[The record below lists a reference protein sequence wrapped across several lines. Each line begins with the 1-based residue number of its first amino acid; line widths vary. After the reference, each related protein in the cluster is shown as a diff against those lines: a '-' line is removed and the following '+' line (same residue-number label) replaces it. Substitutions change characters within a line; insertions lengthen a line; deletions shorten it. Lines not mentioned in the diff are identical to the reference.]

1 MNIKCSIIAVLCLTV
16 LLGCSKE
23 TITPE
28 TFGNIEG
35 QVLNS
40 ETEEGIGG
48 VNITTSPATN
58 SIITGQNGS
67 FNLNEVTTGNYN
79 ITARKSNFKSATVSV
94 NVREGKT
101 ATAQIYLDPED
112 RNGEQSLTAEVTAW
126 NERRVNNDNAGND
139 STFADV
145 EYEVTNNSDDLD
157 INEYEVYFDIYTSGN
172 TFSKEE
178 ADTTL
183 AAGEKNIAEFSKYV
197 QNTTIDSV
205 VVSGTYT
212 SN

>member
-1 MNIKCSIIAVLCLTV
+1 MNLKYSIAITLCLAA
-16 LLGCSKE
+16 LIGCSKE

-28 TFGNIEG
+28 TFGNING

-40 ETEEGIGG
+40 ETEEGVAG

-58 SIITGQNGS
+58 SILTNQDGS

-79 ITARKSNFKSATVSV
+79 VTASKSKFESATVSV

-101 ATAQIYLDPED
+101 ATAQIFLDPEGG
-112 RNGEQSLTAEVTAW
+112 NGEKSLKAEVTAW
-126 NERRVNNDNAGND
+126 NERRVNNDNAGSD

-145 EYEVTNNSDDLD
+145 EYEVENNSDDVD

-178 ADTTL
+178 ADTAL

-197 QNTTIDSV
+197 QSTTIDSV

>member
-1 MNIKCSIIAVLCLTV
+1 MNIKYSFIAVLCMTV

-28 TFGNIEG
+28 TFGDING

-40 ETEEGIGG
+40 ETEEGIAG

-58 SIITGQNGS
+58 SILTNQDGNFS
-67 FNLNEVTTGNYN
+67 LNEVTTGNYN
-79 ITARKSNFKSATVSV
+79 VTASKSNFESATVSV
-94 NVREGKT
+94 NVRQGKT
-101 ATAQIYLDPED
+101 ATAQIFLDPED
-112 RNGEQSLTAEVTAW
+112 GSGEQSLTAEVTAW
-126 NERRVNNDNAGND
+126 NERRVNNDNMGDD

-145 EYEVTNNSDDLD
+145 EYEVSNNSDDVD

-178 ADTTL
+178 ADTAL

-197 QNTTIDSV
+197 QSTTIDSV

>member
-1 MNIKCSIIAVLCLTV
+1 MNFKYSIAITLCLAA
-16 LLGCSKE
+16 LIGCSKE

-28 TFGNIEG
+28 TIGNING

-58 SIITGQNGS
+58 SILTNQDGS
-67 FNLNEVTTGNYN
+67 FSLNEVTTGNYN
-79 ITARKSNFKSATVSV
+79 VTASKSNFESATVSV
-94 NVREGKT
+94 NVRQGKT
-101 ATAQIYLDPED
+101 ATAQVFLDPEGG
-112 RNGEQSLTAEVTAW
+112 NGGKSLKADVTAW
-126 NERRVNNDNAGND
+126 NERTVDVDTTDSD

-145 EYEVTNNSDDLD
+145 EYEVSNNSDDVD
-157 INEYEVYFDIYTSGN
+157 INRYEVYFKIYTTGE

-178 ADTTL
+178 ADTAL
-183 AAGEKNIAEFSKYV
+183 AAGEKNIGEFSKYV
-197 QNTTIDSV
+197 HQTTIDSV
-205 VVSGTYT
+205 VVSGTYS